1 MDASTNAT
9 TTIGFS
15 PQSQPQPHH
24 NNSFSPLPPPPT
36 SAAAPPLL
44 HCSTTNSASNSVV
57 LSSGSLNVPL
67 PSPDFAPCPP
77 TTATPKKPRPPR
89 RKPDAAASTS
99 TATPKTTPP
108 CTECGKRFSSW
119 KALFG
124 HMRCHPER
132 QWRGINPPPHF
143 RRLSSPGAAQF
154 SDEEYQVATSLI
166 MLANG
171 TPRDDHGIDVTVGSK
186 VVSGWPQRRARQMN
200 PRSEGEEGVVQC
212 EVGGKKEW
220 MDGEAVGSARDCN
233 LRYKGFSSG
242 QSLGGRKRCH
252 WERGE
257 DQGGSS
263 SSSAKNYVLDLNLP
277 PPTESGESS
286 PRPVVDLRLG
296 I

>member
-1 MDASTNAT
+1 MDASTDAT
-9 TTIGFS
+9 TTTTTAIGFS
-15 PQSQPQPHH
+15 PQSQPHH
-24 NNSFSPLPPPPT
+24 NNTFSPLPPPPT
-36 SAAAPPLL
+36 LAAAPPLL
-44 HCSTTNSASNSVV
+44 HWSTTNTTSNGGVF
-57 LSSGSLNVPL
+57 SSGGLNLPL
-67 PSPDFAPCPP
+67 PSPDFTPYLPP
-77 TTATPKKPRPPR
+77 TATPKKPRPPR

-99 TATPKTTPP
+99 AATAKTTPP

-171 TPRDDHGIDVTVGSK
+171 PPRDEHGIDATVGSK

-200 PRSEGEEGVVQC
+200 PRSEGEEGVVQ
-212 EVGGKKEW
+212 KEW
-220 MDGEAVGSARDCN
+220 MDSEALGSARNCN
-233 LRYKGFSSG
+233 LCYKGFSSG
-242 QSLGGRKRCH
+242 QALGGHKRCH

-257 DQGGSS
+257 DQEGSS